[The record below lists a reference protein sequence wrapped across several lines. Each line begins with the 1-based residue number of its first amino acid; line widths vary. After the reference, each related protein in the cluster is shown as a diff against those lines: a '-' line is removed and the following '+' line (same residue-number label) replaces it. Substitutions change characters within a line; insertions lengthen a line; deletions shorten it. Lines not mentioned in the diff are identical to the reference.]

1 MSPIS
6 AVAAVELLTQYGSR
20 LEPVLSAFLDRKV
33 EKTEKIS
40 PFCRDMVCHIKEFTL
55 RGGKRIR
62 PALIYYGYKCFAE
75 DNEDQVVYASMS
87 IELLHSYLLIH
98 DDIMDGDGLRRN
110 RPTVHRLYED
120 SDFAANYRSREAYG
134 TAMAIIAG
142 DIACGMAV
150 DAIATAGF
158 PADRQLRAIQK
169 ISQISVNV
177 GYGQALDVLSS
188 CKAACVEEDPILV
201 NRLKTTYYTIEGPL
215 HLGGM
220 LAGAS
225 DRELDAFQGYAIP
238 LGQAFQI
245 QDDILGMYGGA
256 EQLGKPIG
264 SDIKEGKKTLLIVKA
279 LEMADKKDAAIIKN
293 ALGNPTLAGSQIA
306 SVRTAV
312 RRSGAL
318 EYSRDMAASLVGQA
332 KAAVP
337 TSIRPEGREFLLG
350 IADYLV
356 SRDK

>member
-1 MSPIS
+1 MPANPLS
-6 AVAAVELLTQYGSR
+6 AIDLLKHYSMR
-20 LEPVLSAFLDRKV
+20 LEPVLQAFLDK
-33 EKTEKIS
+33 EIATAEEIS
-40 PFCRDMVCHIKEFTL
+40 PFCREMACRIKEFTL

-75 DNEDQVVYASMS
+75 HNEDQVIYASMS

-98 DDIMDGDGLRRN
+98 DDIMDGDDLRRN
-110 RPTVHRLYED
+110 HPTVHRLYED

-150 DAIATAGF
+150 EAIATAGF

-169 ISQISVNV
+169 ISEISVNV
-177 GYGQALDVLSS
+177 GHGQALDVLSS
-188 CKAACVEEDPILV
+188 CKSICAEEDPILV
-201 NRLKTTYYTIEGPL
+201 NRLKTTCYTIEGPL

-225 DRELDAFQGYAIP
+225 EYELDAFQDYAIP

-245 QDDILGMYGGA
+245 QDDILGLYGSA
-256 EQLGKPIG
+256 ERLGKPIG
-264 SDIKEGKKTLLIVKA
+264 SDLKEGKKTLLIVKA
-279 LEMADKKDAAIIKN
+279 LEMADKEDAAIINN
-293 ALGNPTLAGSQIA
+293 ALGNPTQTGDQVEA
-306 SVRTAV
+306 VRTAV

-318 EYSRDMAASLVGQA
+318 DYSRDFAASLVEKA
-332 KAAVP
+332 KAALP
-337 TSIRPEGREFLLG
+337 TELRPEGRGFLLG

-356 SRDK
+356 NRDK